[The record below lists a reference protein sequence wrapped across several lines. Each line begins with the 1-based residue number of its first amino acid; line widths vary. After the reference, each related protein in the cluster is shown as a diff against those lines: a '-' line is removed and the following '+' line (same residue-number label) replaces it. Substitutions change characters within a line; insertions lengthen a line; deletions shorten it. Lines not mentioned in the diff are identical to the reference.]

1 MFQQLLVLLLS
12 LFCTKHVVSGQD
24 LTLRMIIDAD
34 SNFATLGQAL
44 DTANIDLDLLA
55 EGSPLTLFA
64 PTNAAFSL
72 LDPVL
77 LERLLSTGWST
88 HLVIVLAMHLL
99 VAAIPAESLVDGDYS
114 ALNGETLTVTTSG
127 TSKVVSSPNTFAAIV
142 TLPEIVATNGV
153 FYEID
158 AVLLPTFVSFS
169 VFDIAASDGFSILY
183 ELLVLTGLDQLLTPG
198 ITATVFAPNDDAFNS
213 LGSAALDY
221 YRANVDV
228 TTLLLS
234 GHVVTDLVV
243 PSVTVDLG
251 PIELPSAAGET
262 LVFSLEEP
270 SDTVFVY
277 LVNGVQVIVPDVL
290 ANDGIVH
297 VLNGVIAVPGT
308 EVPTTPTTSPA
319 PFVSPVDFPTAS
331 PGGMGM
337 MEKKGMDKES
347 KGMDKESK
355 GMGGDGA
362 SKGMG
367 GDGTSKGMGGDGA
380 SKGMGG
386 DGTSKGMGGDG
397 TSKGMGGDG
406 TSKGMGGDGTSKGMG
421 GDDASN
427 GMGMSGESKGMGMSS
442 L

>member
-1 MFQQLLVLLLS
+1 MFTVKQLLVLLLS
-12 LFCTKHVVSGQD
+12 LLWTNKAVSGQNV
-24 LTLRMIIDAD
+24 TLREIIDGD
-34 SNFATLGQAL
+34 PDFSTLGQAL
-44 DTANIDLDLLA
+44 DTANIDL
-55 EGSPLTLFA
+55 GSLSAAITLFA

-88 HLVIVLAMHLL
+88 HLVIVLAMH
-99 VAAIPAESLVDGDYS
+99 VVDGAIPAESLVTGTYD

-127 TSKVVSSPNTFAAIV
+127 TSKVVSSPDTNGASV
-142 TLPEIVATNGV
+142 SLPEIVATDGV

-158 AVLLPTFVSFS
+158 AVLLPSFVSES
-169 VFDIAASDGFSILY
+169 LLDIAASDGFSILY
-183 ELLVLTGLDQLLTPG
+183 ELLILTGLDQLLTSG
-198 ITATVFAPNDDAFNS
+198 ITATVFAPTDDAFNS

-243 PSVTVDLG
+243 PSVTVNLG

-308 EVPTTPTTSPA
+308 EVPGTPTMSPA
-319 PFVSPVDFPTAS
+319 PVVLPVDFPTAS
-331 PGGMGM
+331 PVPTPNGGGMGKMKKKGMDMESKGM
-337 MEKKGMDKES
+337 MDKISKGGMDKES
-347 KGMDKESK
+347 KGMMDK
-355 GMGGDGA
+355 
-362 SKGMG
+362 
-367 GDGTSKGMGGDGA
+367 
-380 SKGMGG
+380 
-386 DGTSKGMGGDG
+386 
-397 TSKGMGGDG
+397 
-406 TSKGMGGDGTSKGMG
+406 
-421 GDDASN
+421 
-427 GMGMSGESKGMGMSS
+427 ESKGMGMSS
-442 L
+442 DGSKGMSVGGSKSEGSESSSGMGMNSESKGMGKSSL